1 MSFITHPC
9 IRPESL
15 EQRAYQL
22 TIAMHAVDTH
32 TLVVLPTGLGK
43 TAIAL
48 LAAASR
54 LYNEGGRVLMMAP
67 TKPLVEQHL
76 RFFSRYLR
84 VPGETDHEGQFV
96 MFTGETPPEERTA
109 LWKKARVIFATPQVI
124 KNDVIA
130 GSYTLDDVTLMIVD
144 ECHRAVGN
152 YPYVFLARRYLDTA
166 KSPRILAMTASPGG
180 RDERVDE
187 VCVNLGIESVESRT
201 EHDPDVAPYVF
212 ERDIEVIGVDLPK
225 ELRHALDDLNEL
237 LESRLGYLRTLGFEV
252 PRRQQLTMKALNVL
266 NAQIQAR
273 IQERDATA
281 FQAASV
287 YAECMKLRHATSLA
301 ESQGSRVLAGYVT
314 KLFSE
319 GGAAAGS
326 KASKRLAQ
334 DPVFIR
340 LLERCMSWNEELHPK
355 MELMRAVAREQ
366 LVLAPESRIIVFA
379 TFRDTVQQIV
389 EFLNESG
396 ITCERFVGQA
406 NRDREKGLSQKKQIE
421 TLSRFRAG
429 EFRVLAATSVG
440 EEGLDVPS
448 TDMVIFYE
456 AVPSE
461 IRSIQRKGRT
471 GRSGA
476 GKIVVLVTRGTS
488 DEAFRYISQNRE
500 RAMVTGITRLS
511 GKTGAGGTARDGGPG
526 REVQTGIDSFS
537 RPAPVVAADHRET
550 SSRVVEVLSDLGAA
564 ISITR
569 LEQGDYAIGDRILV
583 ERKTARDFVD
593 TLVDRD
599 LMGQL
604 RRLSESCLR
613 PVLIIEG
620 GDLYTQRDLHPNAIR
635 GALAAIAVDLGVS
648 ILFSRDEADTAGILF
663 VLARRAEEGPGEK
676 RIPLQKSYQS
686 LREQQELVVASFPD
700 IGARYARLLLEH
712 FGSLQALVNADKE
725 ALMKVPGIGEKKA
738 EKIYE
743 LSRRDYR

>member
-1 MSFITHPC
+1 M
-9 IRPESL
+9 
-15 EQRAYQL
+15 
-22 TIAMHAVDTH
+22 
-32 TLVVLPTGLGK
+32 
-43 TAIAL
+43 
-48 LAAASR
+48 
-54 LYNEGGRVLMMAP
+54 
-67 TKPLVEQHL
+67 
-76 RFFSRYLR
+76 
-84 VPGETDHEGQFV
+84 
-96 MFTGETPPEERTA
+96 
-109 LWKKARVIFATPQVI
+109 
-124 KNDVIA
+124 
-130 GSYTLDDVTLMIVD
+130 
-144 ECHRAVGN
+144 
-152 YPYVFLARRYLDTA
+152 
-166 KSPRILAMTASPGG
+166 
-180 RDERVDE
+180 
-187 VCVNLGIESVESRT
+187 
-201 EHDPDVAPYVF
+201 
-212 ERDIEVIGVDLPK
+212 IGVDLPK

-237 LESRLGYLRTLGFEV
+237 LESRLGYFRQLGFEV
-252 PRRQQLTMKALNVL
+252 PRRQQLTMKALNAL

-273 IQERDATA
+273 IQERDAAA

-314 KLFSE
+314 KLFAE
-319 GGAAAGS
+319 GGAASGS

-334 DPVFIR
+334 DSVFIR
-340 LLERCMSWNEELHPK
+340 LLERCMSWDDELHPK
-355 MELMRAVAREQ
+355 MELMLAVAREQ
-366 LVLAPESRIIVFA
+366 LALAPESRIIVFA
-379 TFRDTVQQIV
+379 TYRDTVQQIV
-389 EFLNESG
+389 ERLNEAG
-396 ITCERFVGQA
+396 IACERFVGQA

-429 EFRVLAATSVG
+429 EFRVLVATSVG

-488 DEAFRYISQNRE
+488 DETFRFVSQNRE
-500 RAMVTGITRLS
+500 RAMATGIARLS
-511 GKTGAGGTARDGGPG
+511 GKSERDPGKEGGIA

-537 RPAPVVAADHRET
+537 RPAPALMADHRET
-550 SSRVVEVLSDLGAA
+550 ASRVVEVLSDLGAA
-564 ISITR
+564 ISISR

-593 TLVDRD
+593 TLVERD

-620 GDLYTQRDLHPNAIR
+620 GDLYTQRDIHPNAIR

-700 IGARYARLLLEH
+700 IGARYARLLLDH
-712 FGSLQALVNADKE
+712 FGSVRALVNAEKE
-725 ALMKVPGIGEKKA
+725 ELMKVPGIGEKKA

>member
-1 MSFITHPC
+1 MTFITHPC
-9 IRPESL
+9 IRPDSL

-22 TIAMHAVDTH
+22 TIAMHAVDSH

-76 RFFSRYLR
+76 RFFSKFLL
-84 VPGETDHEGQFV
+84 VPDEQETEGQFA
-96 MFTGETPPEERTA
+96 MFTGETPPEERAA

-124 KNDVIA
+124 KNDIIA

-144 ECHRAVGN
+144 ECHRAAGN
-152 YPYVFLARRYLDTA
+152 YPYVFIARRYLDTA
-166 KSPRILAMTASPGG
+166 KKPRILAMTASPGG
-180 RDERVDE
+180 KDERVDE
-187 VCVNLGIESVESRT
+187 VCASLGIESVESRT

-212 ERDIEVIGVDLPK
+212 EREIEVIEVDLPK

-237 LESRLGYLRTLGFEV
+237 LESRLGYFRHLGFEV
-252 PRRQQLTMKALNVL
+252 PRRQQLTMKTLNVL

-273 IQERDATA
+273 IQERDAAA

-301 ESQGSRVLAGYVT
+301 ESQGSRVLAGYIN

-326 KASKRLAQ
+326 KASKRLVQ
-334 DPVFIR
+334 DPVFVR

-355 MELMRAVAREQ
+355 MELTLAVAHEQ
-366 LVLAPESRIIVFA
+366 LALAPESRIIIFA
-379 TFRDTVQQIV
+379 TYRDTVQQIV
-389 EFLNESG
+389 ERLNGAG
-396 ITCERFVGQA
+396 IACERFVGQA

-429 EFRVLAATSVG
+429 EFRVLVATSVG

-476 GKIVVLVTRGTS
+476 GKIVILVTRGTS
-488 DEAFRYISQNRE
+488 DETFRYVSQNRE
-500 RAMVTGITRLS
+500 RAMVTGIARLS
-511 GKTGAGGTARDGGPG
+511 GKNGAVGGRVGGNA
-526 REVQTGIDSFS
+526 REVQTGIDAFS
-537 RPAPVVAADHRET
+537 RPAPVVTADHRET
-550 SSRVVEVLSDLGAA
+550 ASRVVEVLSDLGAA
-564 ISITR
+564 ISISR

-620 GDLYTQRDLHPNAIR
+620 GDLYTQRDIHPNAIR
-635 GALAAIAVDLGVS
+635 GALAAIAVDFGVS

-663 VLARRAEEGPGEK
+663 VLARRAEDGPGERK
-676 RIPLQKSYQS
+676 VPLHKSYQS
-686 LREQQELVVASFPD
+686 LREQQELVVASFPE

-712 FGSLQALVNADKE
+712 FGSVQALVNAEKE
-725 ALMKVPGIGEKKA
+725 ELMKVPGIGEKKA

>member
-1 MSFITHPC
+1 MTFITHPC
-9 IRPESL
+9 IRPDSL

-22 TIAMHAVDTH
+22 SIAMHAVDSH

-76 RFFSRYLR
+76 RFFSKFLL
-84 VPGETDHEGQFV
+84 VPGDQESEDLFA
-96 MFTGETPPEERTA
+96 MFTGETPPEERAA

-130 GSYTLDDVTLMIVD
+130 GSYTLADVTLMIVD
-144 ECHRAVGN
+144 ECHRAAGN
-152 YPYVFLARRYLDTA
+152 YPYVFIARRYLDTA

-180 RDERVDE
+180 KDERVDE
-187 VCVNLGIESVESRT
+187 VCASLGIESVESRT
-201 EHDPDVAPYVF
+201 EHDADVAPYVF
-212 ERDIEVIGVDLPK
+212 EREIDVIEVDLPK

-237 LESRLGYLRTLGFEV
+237 LESRLGYFRHLGFEV
-252 PRRQQLTMKALNVL
+252 PRRQQLTMKALNAL

-273 IQERDATA
+273 IQDRDAAA

-287 YAECMKLRHATSLA
+287 YAECMKLRHAASLA
-301 ESQGSRVLAGYVT
+301 ESQGSRVLAGYVN

-326 KASKRLAQ
+326 KASKRLVQ
-334 DPVFIR
+334 DPVFVR
-340 LLERCMSWNEELHPK
+340 LLERCMSWKGELHPK
-355 MELMRAVAREQ
+355 MDLTLAVAREQ
-366 LVLAPESRIIVFA
+366 LALAPESRIIVFA
-379 TFRDTVQQIV
+379 TYRDTVQQIV
-389 EFLNESG
+389 ERLNGAG
-396 ITCERFVGQA
+396 IACERFVGQA

-429 EFRVLAATSVG
+429 EFRVLVATSVG

-488 DEAFRYISQNRE
+488 DETFRYVSQNRE
-500 RAMVTGITRLS
+500 RAMVTGIARLS
-511 GKTGAGGTARDGGPG
+511 GKNGAGEGRVGGSA
-526 REVQTGIDSFS
+526 REVQTGIDAFS
-537 RPAPVVAADHRET
+537 RPSPVVTADHRET
-550 SSRVVEVLSDLGAA
+550 ASRVVEVLSDLGAA
-564 ISITR
+564 ISISR

-593 TLVDRD
+593 TLVERD

-620 GDLYTQRDLHPNAIR
+620 GDLYTQRDIHPNAIR

-663 VLARRAEEGPGEK
+663 VLARRAEDGPGERK
-676 RIPLQKSYQS
+676 VPLQKSYQS

-712 FGSLQALVNADKE
+712 FGSVKALVNAEKE
-725 ALMKVPGIGEKKA
+725 ELMKVPGIGEKKA